1 MTLTKK
7 ELTQNFIHNLHDAL
21 AMQFN
26 KFLSI
31 ESSLISS
38 SFRRV
43 GFIPNSEAAKSSMS
57 FVQRPQKNIDLKISS
72 EEDHPELSC

>member
-1 MTLTKK
+1 
-7 ELTQNFIHNLHDAL
+7 
-21 AMQFN
+21 MQFN

-72 EEDHPELSC
+72 EEDHPELSY